1 VTAAAAGGLRETAVT
16 LAIGAVGASLF
27 LWLGFPAAMLTGP
40 ALFVTLASLAG
51 VPTAIPQRLRDLCFV
66 VVGVGI
72 GANVTPEVIDA
83 VRLWPISLLA
93 LAVLTVVG
101 ILAGKAML
109 VRWFGYQPLSAFLA
123 AIPGHLSLVLGL
135 TADRD
140 GDVPRVTLV
149 QSLRVLFLT
158 LFIPAI
164 LGLTADMPH
173 GLPPPPAPMRPVELI
188 ALLLASGGLGLVF
201 LRLRAPAPLLLAGIV
216 LSTATHVAEWTTG
229 PSPQWL
235 TYAAFLVLGALIGT
249 RFRGTDLA
257 LLRSSLLTGV
267 AVTALMGAL
276 AAAFAFAL
284 APLIDLSPALLLIA
298 FAPGGL
304 EAMIAMSVQLG
315 LDPAFVTAHHV
326 FRLLFLT
333 ALIPAMIPPRR
344 AG

>member
-1 VTAAAAGGLRETAVT
+1 MA
-16 LAIGAVGASLF
+16 
-27 LWLGFPAAMLTGP
+27 
-40 ALFVTLASLAG
+40 
-51 VPTAIPQRLRDLCFV
+51 DLCRLS
-66 VVGVGI
+66 
-72 GANVTPEVIDA
+72 GA
-83 VRLWPISLLA
+83 
-93 LAVLTVVG
+93 
-101 ILAGKAML
+101 
-109 VRWFGYQPLSAFLA
+109 
-123 AIPGHLSLVLGL
+123 
-135 TADRD
+135 
-140 GDVPRVTLV
+140 
-149 QSLRVLFLT
+149 
-158 LFIPAI
+158 
-164 LGLTADMPH
+164 
-173 GLPPPPAPMRPVELI
+173 
-188 ALLLASGGLGLVF
+188 
-201 LRLRAPAPLLLAGIV
+201 
-216 LSTATHVAEWTTG
+216 
-229 PSPQWL
+229 
-235 TYAAFLVLGALIGT
+235 GALIGT